1 MDKKSKILVWCMFG
15 GIALSMLVSFVRYV
29 AYDDY
34 LIFTDDT
41 DINTLPDP
49 ANLISEPG
57 AAI

>member
-1 MDKKSKILVWCMFG
+1 MFG